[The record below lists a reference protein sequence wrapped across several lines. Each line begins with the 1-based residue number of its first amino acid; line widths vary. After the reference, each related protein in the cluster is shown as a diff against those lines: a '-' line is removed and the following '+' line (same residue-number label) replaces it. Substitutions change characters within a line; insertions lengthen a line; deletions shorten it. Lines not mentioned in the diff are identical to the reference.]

1 MIRRKFSTDN
11 VQKYYFHVQSYKSPA
26 PSFPHSGL
34 NPMDL
39 LTDIFRQAGLRRR
52 LLDQRHLRDAT
63 ALQFPCD
70 RSMGLHIVTQGQVY
84 VHAPTLPR
92 PQCLEAGDIAVMAR
106 GCLHSVST
114 HPDLQAV
121 RTVALAH
128 GWPVESVQAGSPM
141 PQSSLISGAYQFWHH
156 PVHPFFDEMPNWLVL
171 RQSDGPYPSAMAHS
185 MELLQQEL
193 ALRELGSE
201 TLVYGLLDVIFVL
214 LMREM
219 LRRQGEA
226 PACWSHAVQ
235 DALVGKAVQALHE
248 DCARAWTLDSLAQ
261 HAGLSRT
268 SLAERFR
275 ESMGNTP
282 LNYLRTVR
290 MQKAMAALS
299 ESERSLEQIAQE
311 VGYTDAFSFS
321 KVFKRTVGVAPR
333 DFRRQDTQDK
343 ALQWRIG

>member
-1 MIRRKFSTDN
+1 
-11 VQKYYFHVQSYKSPA
+11 
-26 PSFPHSGL
+26 
-34 NPMDL
+34 MDL

-52 LLDQRHLRDAT
+52 LLDQRQLRDAT
-63 ALQFPCD
+63 ALQFPCE
-70 RSMGLHIVTQGQVY
+70 RSMGVHLVTAGQVY
-84 VHAPTLPR
+84 LHAPSLAQPL
-92 PQCLEAGDIAVMAR
+92 CLQAGDVAVMAR
-106 GCLHSVST
+106 GCVHSIST
-114 HPDLQAV
+114 HEDMASV
-121 RTVALAH
+121 RTVALDHA
-128 GWPVESVQAGSPM
+128 WPLPVASAPDAAMQHA
-141 PQSSLISGAYQFWHH
+141 LISGAYQFWHT
-156 PVHPFFDEMPNWLVL
+156 PVHPFFAEMPDWLVL
-171 RQSDGPYPSAMAHS
+171 RAQDGPYPRAMAHS

-193 ALRELGSE
+193 ALREQGSE

-219 LRRQGEA
+219 LQRQGERTS
-226 PACWSHAVQ
+226 CWSHGIQ
-235 DALVGKAVQALHE
+235 DPLVMKAVQAMHD
-248 DCARAWTLDSLAQ
+248 DCARAWTLDKLAQ

-321 KVFKRTVGVAPR
+321 KVFKRTVGMAPR
-333 DFRRQDTQDK
+333 DFRRQDMQDK
-343 ALQWRIG
+343 SLAWRIA

>member
-1 MIRRKFSTDN
+1 
-11 VQKYYFHVQSYKSPA
+11 
-26 PSFPHSGL
+26 
-34 NPMDL
+34 MDL

-63 ALQFPCD
+63 ALQFPCE
-70 RSMGLHIVTQGQVY
+70 RSMGLHVVTDGQVY
-84 VHAPTLPR
+84 LHSTSLPQ
-92 PQCLEAGDIAVMAR
+92 PLCLQAGDMAIMAR
-106 GCLHSVST
+106 GCVHFVST
-114 HPDLQAV
+114 HEDLGAV
-121 RTVALAH
+121 QTVALDHA
-128 GWPVESVQAGSPM
+128 WPAPEAGAPDASPHNA
-141 PQSSLISGAYQFWHH
+141 LISGAYQFWHN
-156 PVHPFFDEMPNWLVL
+156 PVHPFFAEMPDWLVL
-171 RQSDGPYPSAMAHS
+171 TTQDGPYPKTIAHS
-185 MELLQQEL
+185 MQLLQQEL

-219 LRRQGEA
+219 LQRQGERTS
-226 PACWSHAVQ
+226 CWSHGIQ
-235 DALVGKAVQALHE
+235 DPQVMKAVHAMHD
-248 DCARAWTLDSLAQ
+248 DCARAWTLDALAQ

-321 KVFKRTVGVAPR
+321 KVFKRTVGLAPR

-343 ALQWRIG
+343 TLAWRIA

>member
-1 MIRRKFSTDN
+1 
-11 VQKYYFHVQSYKSPA
+11 
-26 PSFPHSGL
+26 
-34 NPMDL
+34 MDL

-70 RSMGLHIVTQGQVY
+70 RSMGLHMVTAGQVY
-84 VHAPTLPR
+84 LHAPSLPQ
-92 PQCLEAGDIAVMAR
+92 PLCLQSGDVAVMAR
-106 GCLHSVST
+106 GCVHTVST
-114 HPDLQAV
+114 HEDMGGV

-128 GWPVESVQAGSPM
+128 AWALPEADAPDAALQTSV
-141 PQSSLISGAYQFWHH
+141 ISGAYQFWHN
-156 PVHPFFDEMPNWLVL
+156 PVHPFFAEMPDWLVL
-171 RQSDGPYPSAMAHS
+171 RAEDGPYPRAMAHS

-193 ALRELGSE
+193 ALREQGSE
-201 TLVYGLLDVIFVL
+201 TLVYGLMDVIFVL

-219 LRRQGEA
+219 LQRQGERTS
-226 PACWSHAVQ
+226 CWSHGIQ
-235 DALVGKAVQALHE
+235 DPLVMKAVQAMHD
-248 DCARAWTLDSLAQ
+248 DCARAWTLDKLAQ

-299 ESERSLEQIAQE
+299 ESERSMEQIARE

-321 KVFKRTVGVAPR
+321 KVFKRTVGTAPR

-343 ALQWRIG
+343 SLAWRIG

>member
-1 MIRRKFSTDN
+1 
-11 VQKYYFHVQSYKSPA
+11 
-26 PSFPHSGL
+26 
-34 NPMDL
+34 MDL

-70 RSMGLHIVTQGQVY
+70 RSMGVHVVTAGQVY
-84 VHAPTLPR
+84 LHAPSLPEPLR
-92 PQCLEAGDIAVMAR
+92 LQAGDVAVMAR
-106 GCLHSVST
+106 GCMHTIST
-114 HPDLQAV
+114 HEDMA
-121 RTVALAH
+121 
-128 GWPVESVQAGSPM
+128 SVQTIALDHAWPLPEAGAPDDA
-141 PQSSLISGAYQFWHH
+141 PQNSLISGAYQFWHT
-156 PVHPFFDEMPNWLVL
+156 PVHPFFAEMPDWLVL
-171 RQSDGPYPSAMAHS
+171 RAQDGPYPSAMVHS
-185 MELLQQEL
+185 MELLQREL
-193 ALRELGSE
+193 TLREQGSE

-219 LRRQGEA
+219 LQRQGERTS
-226 PACWSHAVQ
+226 CWSHGIRDPQVM
-235 DALVGKAVQALHE
+235 KAVQALHN
-248 DCARAWTLDSLAQ
+248 DCARAWTLDTLAQ

-275 ESMGNTP
+275 ASMGNTP

-299 ESERSLEQIAQE
+299 ESERSLEQIARE

-321 KVFKRTVGVAPR
+321 KVFKRTVGLAPR

-343 ALQWRIG
+343 SLAWRIA

>member
-1 MIRRKFSTDN
+1 
-11 VQKYYFHVQSYKSPA
+11 
-26 PSFPHSGL
+26 
-34 NPMDL
+34 MDL

-63 ALQFPCD
+63 ALRFPCE
-70 RSMGLHIVTQGQVY
+70 RSMGLHVVTAGQVY
-84 VHAPTLPR
+84 LHSASLPQPLR
-92 PQCLEAGDIAVMAR
+92 LQAGDMAIMAR
-106 GCLHSVST
+106 GCVHTIST
-114 HPDLQAV
+114 HEDIGTVQTVPLDQSWPLPEAGAPDEALQN
-121 RTVALAH
+121 
-128 GWPVESVQAGSPM
+128 
-141 PQSSLISGAYQFWHH
+141 SLISGAYQFWHT
-156 PVHPFFDEMPNWLVL
+156 PVHPFFAEMPDWLVL
-171 RQSDGPYPSAMAHS
+171 HAENGPYPRSMTHS

-219 LRRQGEA
+219 LQRQGKGT
-226 PACWSHAVQ
+226 PCWSQ
-235 DALVGKAVQALHE
+235 GIRDPLVMKAVQAMHD
-248 DCARAWTLDSLAQ
+248 DCVRIWTLDALAH

-343 ALQWRIG
+343 SLVWRIG

>member
-1 MIRRKFSTDN
+1 
-11 VQKYYFHVQSYKSPA
+11 
-26 PSFPHSGL
+26 
-34 NPMDL
+34 MDL

-52 LLDQRHLRDAT
+52 LLDQRHLVDAT

-70 RSMGLHIVTQGQVY
+70 RSMGVHVVTAGQVY
-84 VHAPTLPR
+84 LHSTSLPQPLR
-92 PQCLEAGDIAVMAR
+92 LQAGDMAVMAR
-106 GCLHSVST
+106 GCVHTVST
-114 HPDLQAV
+114 HEDMATVQ
-121 RTVALAH
+121 TVALDHA
-128 GWPVESVQAGSPM
+128 WPLPEAGAPVAAL
-141 PQSSLISGAYQFWHH
+141 QNALISGAYQFWHT
-156 PVHPFFDEMPNWLVL
+156 PVHPFFAEMPDWLVL
-171 RQSDGPYPSAMAHS
+171 RAQDGPYPSAMAHS

-193 ALRELGSE
+193 ALREQGSE

-219 LRRQGEA
+219 LQRQGER
-226 PACWSHAVQ
+226 PSCWSHGIRDPQVM
-235 DALVGKAVQALHE
+235 KAVQALHD
-248 DCARAWTLDSLAQ
+248 DCARAWTLDTLAQ

-299 ESERSLEQIAQE
+299 ESERSLEQIARE

-321 KVFKRTVGVAPR
+321 KVFKRTVGLAPR

-343 ALQWRIG
+343 SLAWRIA

>member
-1 MIRRKFSTDN
+1 
-11 VQKYYFHVQSYKSPA
+11 
-26 PSFPHSGL
+26 
-34 NPMDL
+34 MDL

-52 LLDQRHLRDAT
+52 LLDLHHLRDAT

-70 RSMGLHIVTQGQVY
+70 RSMGLHVVTAGQVY
-84 VHAPTLPR
+84 LHAPSLPE
-92 PQCLEAGDIAVMAR
+92 PLCLQTGDVAVMAR
-106 GCLHSVST
+106 GCLHTVST
-114 HPDLQAV
+114 HADMGAV
-121 RTVALAH
+121 RTVSLAH
-128 GWPVESVQAGSPM
+128 AWPL
-141 PQSSLISGAYQFWHH
+141 PQSDTPGDAPPNALLSGAYQFWHN
-156 PVHPFFDEMPNWLVL
+156 PVHPFFAEMPDWLVL
-171 RQSDGPYPSAMAHS
+171 RAQDGPYPRAMANS

-193 ALRELGSE
+193 ARHELGSE
-201 TLVYGLLDVIFVL
+201 TLVYGLLDVIYVL

-219 LRRQGEA
+219 LQRQGA
-226 PACWSHAVQ
+226 RTACWSHAIQ
-235 DALVGKAVQALHE
+235 DPQVMKAVQAMHD
-248 DCARAWTLDSLAQ
+248 DCARAWTLDKLAQ

-299 ESERSLEQIAQE
+299 ESERSLEQIARE

-321 KVFKRTVGVAPR
+321 KVFKRTAGVAPR

-343 ALQWRIG
+343 ALAWRIG

>member
-1 MIRRKFSTDN
+1 
-11 VQKYYFHVQSYKSPA
+11 
-26 PSFPHSGL
+26 
-34 NPMDL
+34 MDL

-70 RSMGLHIVTQGQVY
+70 RSMGLHVVAAGQVY
-84 VHAPTLPR
+84 LHAPSLPQPLR
-92 PQCLEAGDIAVMAR
+92 LQAGDVAVMAR
-106 GCLHSVST
+106 GCMHTIST
-114 HPDLQAV
+114 HEDMASV
-121 RTVALAH
+121 RTIALDH
-128 GWPVESVQAGSPM
+128 VWPLPEPGAPDDA
-141 PQSSLISGAYQFWHH
+141 PQNSLISGAYQFWHT
-156 PVHPFFDEMPNWLVL
+156 PVHPFFAEMPDWLVL
-171 RQSDGPYPSAMAHS
+171 RAQDGPYPNAMVHS

-193 ALRELGSE
+193 ALRDQGSE

-219 LRRQGEA
+219 LQRQGERTS
-226 PACWSHAVQ
+226 CWSHGIRDPQVM
-235 DALVGKAVQALHE
+235 KAVQALHN
-248 DCARAWTLDSLAQ
+248 DCARAWTLDTLAQ

-299 ESERSLEQIAQE
+299 ESERSLEQIARE

-343 ALQWRIG
+343 TLAWRFA

>member
-1 MIRRKFSTDN
+1 
-11 VQKYYFHVQSYKSPA
+11 
-26 PSFPHSGL
+26 
-34 NPMDL
+34 MDL

-70 RSMGLHIVTQGQVY
+70 RSMGVHVVTAGQVY
-84 VHAPTLPR
+84 LHAPSLAEPLR
-92 PQCLEAGDIAVMAR
+92 LQSGDVAVMAR
-106 GCLHSVST
+106 GCMHTIST
-114 HPDLQAV
+114 HEDMA
-121 RTVALAH
+121 
-128 GWPVESVQAGSPM
+128 SVQTIALDHAWPLPEAGVPADA
-141 PQSSLISGAYQFWHH
+141 PQNSVISGAYQFWHT
-156 PVHPFFDEMPNWLVL
+156 PVHPFFAEMPDWLVL
-171 RQSDGPYPSAMAHS
+171 RAHDGPYPSAMVHS

-193 ALRELGSE
+193 TLREQGSE

-219 LRRQGEA
+219 LQRQGERTS
-226 PACWSHAVQ
+226 CWSHGIRDPQVM
-235 DALVGKAVQALHE
+235 KAVQALHD
-248 DCARAWTLDSLAQ
+248 DCARAWTLDTLAQ

-321 KVFKRTVGVAPR
+321 KVFKRTVGMAPR

-343 ALQWRIG
+343 SLAWRIA

>member
-1 MIRRKFSTDN
+1 
-11 VQKYYFHVQSYKSPA
+11 
-26 PSFPHSGL
+26 
-34 NPMDL
+34 MDL

-52 LLDQRHLRDAT
+52 LLDQRHLLDAT

-70 RSMGLHIVTQGQVY
+70 RSMGVHVVTAGQVY
-84 VHAPTLPR
+84 LHSTSLPEPLR
-92 PQCLEAGDIAVMAR
+92 LQAGDMAIMAR
-106 GCLHSVST
+106 GCVHTIST
-114 HPDLQAV
+114 HEDLGAV
-121 RTVALAH
+121 RTVALDH
-128 GWPVESVQAGSPM
+128 AGPLSEPGAPDDA
-141 PQSSLISGAYQFWHH
+141 PQNALISGAYQFWHT
-156 PVHPFFDEMPNWLVL
+156 PVHPFFAEMPDWLVL
-171 RQSDGPYPSAMAHS
+171 RAQDGPYPDAMAHS

-193 ALRELGSE
+193 TLREQGSE

-219 LRRQGEA
+219 LQRQGERTS
-226 PACWSHAVQ
+226 CWSHGIRDPQVM
-235 DALVGKAVQALHE
+235 KAVQALHN
-248 DCARAWTLDSLAQ
+248 DCARAWTLDTLAQ

-299 ESERSLEQIAQE
+299 ESERSLEQIARE

-321 KVFKRTVGVAPR
+321 KVFKRTVGLAPR

-343 ALQWRIG
+343 SLAWRIA

>member
-1 MIRRKFSTDN
+1 
-11 VQKYYFHVQSYKSPA
+11 
-26 PSFPHSGL
+26 
-34 NPMDL
+34 MDL

-63 ALQFPCD
+63 ALQFPCE
-70 RSMGLHIVTQGQVY
+70 RSMGLHVVTAGRVY
-84 VHAPTLPR
+84 LHSTSLPQ
-92 PQCLEAGDIAVMAR
+92 PLCLQAGDMAVMAR
-106 GCLHSVST
+106 GCVHTIST
-114 HPDLQAV
+114 HEDMGTV
-121 RTVALAH
+121 RTVALDQS
-128 GWPVESVQAGSPM
+128 WPLPEAGASDDSP
-141 PQSSLISGAYQFWHH
+141 QNSLISGAYQFWHT
-156 PVHPFFDEMPNWLVL
+156 PVHPFFAEMPDWLVL
-171 RQSDGPYPSAMAHS
+171 RAQDGPYPRAMAHS

-219 LRRQGEA
+219 LQRQGERTS
-226 PACWSHAVQ
+226 CWSHGIRDPQVM
-235 DALVGKAVQALHE
+235 KAVQAMHD
-248 DCARAWTLDSLAQ
+248 DCARAWTLDTLAH

-299 ESERSLEQIAQE
+299 ESERSLEQIARE

-321 KVFKRTVGVAPR
+321 KVFKRTVGMAPR

-343 ALQWRIG
+343 SLTWRIA

>member
-1 MIRRKFSTDN
+1 
-11 VQKYYFHVQSYKSPA
+11 
-26 PSFPHSGL
+26 
-34 NPMDL
+34 MDL

-70 RSMGLHIVTQGQVY
+70 RSMGVHVVTAGQVY
-84 VHAPTLPR
+84 LHAPSLPEPLR
-92 PQCLEAGDIAVMAR
+92 LQAGDMAVMAR
-106 GCLHSVST
+106 GCMHTIST
-114 HPDLQAV
+114 HEDMASV
-121 RTVALAH
+121 RTVALDQP
-128 GWPVESVQAGSPM
+128 WPLPETGAPDDA
-141 PQSSLISGAYQFWHH
+141 PQNALISGAYQFWHT
-156 PVHPFFDEMPNWLVL
+156 PVHPFFAEMPDWLVL
-171 RQSDGPYPSAMAHS
+171 RAQDGPYPSAMVHS

-193 ALRELGSE
+193 TLREQGSE

-219 LRRQGEA
+219 LQRQGEGTS
-226 PACWSHAVQ
+226 CWSHGIRDPQVM
-235 DALVGKAVQALHE
+235 KAVQAMHD
-248 DCARAWTLDSLAQ
+248 DCARAWTLDTLAR

-299 ESERSLEQIAQE
+299 ESERSLEQIARE

-321 KVFKRTVGVAPR
+321 KVFKRTVGMAPR
-333 DFRRQDTQDK
+333 DFRRQDTEDK
-343 ALQWRIG
+343 TLAWRIA

>member
-1 MIRRKFSTDN
+1 
-11 VQKYYFHVQSYKSPA
+11 
-26 PSFPHSGL
+26 
-34 NPMDL
+34 MDL

-52 LLDQRHLRDAT
+52 LLDQRELRDAS

-70 RSMGLHIVTQGQVY
+70 RSMGLHVVTAGQVFL
-84 VHAPTLPR
+84 HSTSLPQ
-92 PQCLEAGDIAVMAR
+92 PLCLQTGDVAVMAR
-106 GCLHSVST
+106 GCMHTIST
-114 HPDLQAV
+114 HEDMGAV

-128 GWPVESVQAGSPM
+128 AWPLPEANAADSAP
-141 PQSSLISGAYQFWHH
+141 PNALISGAYQFWHN
-156 PVHPFFDEMPNWLVL
+156 PVHPFFAEMPDWLVL
-171 RQSDGPYPSAMAHS
+171 RAQDGPYPRAMAHS

-193 ALRELGSE
+193 ALREQGSE

-214 LMREM
+214 LMRET
-219 LRRQGEA
+219 LQRQGQRTS
-226 PACWSHAVQ
+226 CWSHGIQ
-235 DALVGKAVQALHE
+235 DPLVMKAVQAMHD
-248 DCARAWTLDSLAQ
+248 DCARAWTLDGLAH

-290 MQKAMAALS
+290 MQTAMAALC
-299 ESERSLEQIAQE
+299 ESERSLEQIARE

-321 KVFKRTVGVAPR
+321 KVFKRTVGMAPR

-343 ALQWRIG
+343 TLAWRIG

>member
-1 MIRRKFSTDN
+1 
-11 VQKYYFHVQSYKSPA
+11 
-26 PSFPHSGL
+26 
-34 NPMDL
+34 MDL

-52 LLDQRHLRDAT
+52 LLDQRHLLDAT

-70 RSMGLHIVTQGQVY
+70 RSMGVHVVTAGQGYLHSTS
-84 VHAPTLPR
+84 LPQPLR
-92 PQCLEAGDIAVMAR
+92 LQAGDMAVMAR
-106 GCLHSVST
+106 GCVHTIST
-114 HPDLQAV
+114 HEDLGAV
-121 RTVALAH
+121 RTVALGHA
-128 GWPVESVQAGSPM
+128 WPLPEKGAPDAA
-141 PQSSLISGAYQFWHH
+141 PQNALISGAYQFWHT
-156 PVHPFFDEMPNWLVL
+156 PVHPFFAEMPDWLVL
-171 RQSDGPYPSAMAHS
+171 RAQDGPYPPAMAHS

-193 ALRELGSE
+193 TLQELGSE

-219 LRRQGEA
+219 LQRQGERTS
-226 PACWSHAVQ
+226 CWSHGIQ
-235 DALVGKAVQALHE
+235 DPLVMKAVQAMHD
-248 DCARAWTLDSLAQ
+248 DCAHAWTLDKLAH

-299 ESERSLEQIAQE
+299 ESERSLEQIARE

-321 KVFKRTVGVAPR
+321 KVFKRTVGMAPR

-343 ALQWRIG
+343 SLAWRIA

>member
-1 MIRRKFSTDN
+1 
-11 VQKYYFHVQSYKSPA
+11 
-26 PSFPHSGL
+26 
-34 NPMDL
+34 MDL

-52 LLDQRHLRDAT
+52 LLDQRQLPDAT

-70 RSMGLHIVTQGQVY
+70 RSMGVHIVMEGQVY
-84 VHAPTLPR
+84 VHAPTLPQ
-92 PQCLEAGDIAVMAR
+92 PLCLQAGDMAVMAR
-106 GCLHSVST
+106 GCVHYLST
-114 HPDLQAV
+114 HEDMG
-121 RTVALAH
+121 TVQMLAFS
-128 GWPVESVQAGSPM
+128 ESLPLPMAGAAAEAP
-141 PQSSLISGAYQFWHH
+141 PQNAIISGAYQFWHT
-156 PVHPFFDEMPNWLVL
+156 PVHPFFTEMPYWLVL
-171 RQSDGPYPSAMAHS
+171 RAADGPYPPGMAHS

-219 LRRQGEA
+219 LQRQSAGGA
-226 PACWSHAVQ
+226 SCWSHGIR
-235 DALVGKAVQALHE
+235 DPLVVKAVQAMHD
-248 DCARAWTLDSLAQ
+248 DCARAWTLDTLAQ

-275 ESMGNTP
+275 VSMGNTP

-299 ESERSLEQIAQE
+299 ESERSLEQIARE

-321 KVFKRTVGVAPR
+321 KVFKRTTGLAPR

-343 ALQWRIG
+343 ALAWRIG

>member
-1 MIRRKFSTDN
+1 
-11 VQKYYFHVQSYKSPA
+11 
-26 PSFPHSGL
+26 
-34 NPMDL
+34 MDL

-52 LLDQRHLRDAT
+52 LLDQRQLVGAT

-70 RSMGLHIVTQGQVY
+70 RSMGLHVVTAGQVY
-84 VHAPTLPR
+84 LHAPSLPE
-92 PQCLEAGDIAVMAR
+92 PLCLQAGDMAVMAR
-106 GCLHSVST
+106 GCVHTVST
-114 HPDLQAV
+114 HEDMGAV

-128 GWPVESVQAGSPM
+128 AWPLPEKGASDTALQNA
-141 PQSSLISGAYQFWHH
+141 LISGAYQFWHT
-156 PVHPFFDEMPNWLVL
+156 PVHPFFAEMPDWLVL
-171 RQSDGPYPSAMAHS
+171 RAQDGPYSNAMAHS
-185 MELLQQEL
+185 MKLLQQEL
-193 ALRELGSE
+193 ALREQGSE

-219 LRRQGEA
+219 LQRQGA
-226 PACWSHAVQ
+226 RTSCWSHGIQ
-235 DALVGKAVQALHE
+235 DPLVMKAVQAMHD
-248 DCARAWTLDSLAQ
+248 DCARAWTLDALAQ

-299 ESERSLEQIAQE
+299 ESERSLEQIARE

-321 KVFKRTVGVAPR
+321 KVFKRTVGLAPR
-333 DFRRQDTQDK
+333 DFRRQDAQDRSL
-343 ALQWRIG
+343 AWRIG